1 LNYCEHR
8 VIFKK
13 IGLDYNLATSKKYKL
28 MRQYNGEI
36 FLIVMANA
44 FKSKYSGRCA
54 LRNCGNLFEEGE
66 TKIIGCKR
74 WLGREFEE
82 NTKWICNSH
91 MKNFT

>member
-1 LNYCEHR
+1 M
-8 VIFKK
+8 
-13 IGLDYNLATSKKYKL
+13 DYNLVTSKKYKL

-91 MKNFT
+91 MKDFT